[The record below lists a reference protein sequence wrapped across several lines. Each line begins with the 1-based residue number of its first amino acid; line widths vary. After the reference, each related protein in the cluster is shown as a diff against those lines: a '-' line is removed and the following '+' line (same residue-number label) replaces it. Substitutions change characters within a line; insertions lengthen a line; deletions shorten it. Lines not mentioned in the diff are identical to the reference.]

1 MDIVQ
6 SETRKQFP
14 LSNKKIIKKTLTSTV
29 AWVFFLIVL
38 WVFLMFTFSS
48 VSQQFNQE
56 SLILS
61 WSWITTFV
69 ILVLLIASVLLIYY
83 YQCWYFATYFY
94 ELDPD
99 YIVIRKGPI
108 TPREITVP
116 YERFQDVYVDQD
128 IWDRIFGLY
137 DVHIS
142 SATISSGMEA
152 HIDGV
157 EKQAADGLKAI
168 LLQKINEKIGKKT
181 PATDPQS

>member
-1 MDIVQ
+1 MIV
-6 SETRKQFP
+6 
-14 LSNKKIIKKTLTSTV
+14 
-29 AWVFFLIVL
+29 
-38 WVFLMFTFSS
+38 FSS
-48 VSQQFNQE
+48 LSQQFNQG
-56 SLILS
+56 SQALS

-69 ILVLLIASVLLIYY
+69 ILVLLIISVLLIYY

-94 ELDPD
+94 ELDPN
-99 YIVIRKGPI
+99 YIIIRKGPI

-128 IWDRIFGLY
+128 IWDRILGLY

-157 EKQAADGLKAI
+157 EKQAADGLKVI
-168 LLQKINEKIGKKT
+168 LLQKINEKIGKKI
-181 PATDPQS
+181 PATNSQS